1 MKRLASLMILLSFSL
16 FSGCASER
24 DLQTLRASTTSIER
38 QSAQRGQEL
47 ETRVRTLMTQVAM
60 LEKAQ
65 EATRR
70 DLAQAVTTSEEVRVE
85 LQRVRGTLQET
96 RYQQQF
102 STPGGETME
111 TLSARLE
118 ALERRLNGPEGGSAP
133 SADTSS
139 AALVP
144 APPSPAVEPRVA
156 TSTPPP
162 GAPQVARVTPPPAPP
177 PPAPPSRP
185 PSPPAV
191 APPAAPP
198 AAPMADSAAA
208 ERLYQRALRDYQQG
222 NYEVAIVL
230 FKQFLRQHGQSSLA
244 SNAQYWIGESLYS
257 QKQYEAAIVAFDE
270 VIQKYPK
277 DDKIAASM
285 LKQGFAFAELDDRRN
300 ARFFLQ
306 QVQKRYPQ
314 STEAQLA
321 TEKLKQLRR

>member
-1 MKRLASLMILLSFSL
+1 MKRLASLMTLLSL
-16 FSGCASER
+16 GLLSGCASER
-24 DLQTLRASTTSIER
+24 DLQTLQANTTAIER
-38 QSAQRGQEL
+38 HSAQRGQEL
-47 ETRVRTLMTQVAM
+47 EARVQALTTQVAM

-65 EATRR
+65 ESTRR
-70 DLAQAVTTSEEVRVE
+70 DLAKAVTVSEEVRVE

-102 STPGGETME
+102 NTPGGETME
-111 TLSARLE
+111 TLAVKLE
-118 ALERRLNGPEGGSAP
+118 ALERRLKGLEGGSTP
-133 SADTSS
+133 SAETS
-139 AALVP
+139 
-144 APPSPAVEPRVA
+144 AV
-156 TSTPPP
+156 SPPP
-162 GAPQVARVTPPPAPP
+162 PPPDSPQVARVTPSPP

-191 APPAAPP
+191 APPAPPP
-198 AAPMADSAAA
+198 AAPTADSAAA
-208 ERLYQRALRDYQQG
+208 ERLYQQAVRDYQQG
-222 NYEVAIVL
+222 NYEVAIVR

-244 SNAQYWIGESLYS
+244 GNAQYWIGESLYS